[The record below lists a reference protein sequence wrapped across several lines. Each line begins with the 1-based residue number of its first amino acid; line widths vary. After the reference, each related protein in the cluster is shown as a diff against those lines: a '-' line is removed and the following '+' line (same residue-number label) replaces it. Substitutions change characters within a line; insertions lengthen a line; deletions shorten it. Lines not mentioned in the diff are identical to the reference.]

1 MASFIKVDNLT
12 YCGKEGQQ
20 IFSDMIYD
28 LPLPAGITHMDG
40 LTGKTKV
47 YTGEIGDVWQVYSCD
62 FTPEGE
68 VILDEKYIEPE
79 RIKVNMEECYDKFD
93 HIYLTELKRQTLQEG
108 IPTPFS
114 EWFFNRLKQR
124 MAKQYQDIFWRG
136 DKTNGT
142 GVMKVIDGIETVLK
156 GSATATKITASTLT
170 VDNIIA
176 TVEAAVLKA
185 FELIKNN
192 DTDVEDEYVVLMNT
206 NAYNLL
212 LVALGKDCSCNGTT
226 SVFKN
231 YVKDGDTLRVMGI
244 KVLKARLS
252 NDTIL
257 VGPERNIII
266 GYDTEDSQI
275 EYRLINMR
283 ETTGDNKFRI
293 IALSNIAAQVYNE
306 ALFVVSYKE

>member
-1 MASFIKVDNLT
+1 MGSFIKVDSLS
-12 YCGKEGQQ
+12 YCGKEGQK

-47 YTGEIGDVWQVYSCD
+47 YGGEIGDVWQEYNCD

-68 VILDEKYIEPE
+68 VILDEKYIEPA

-93 HIYLTELKRQTLQEG
+93 NTYLTELKRQTLQEG
-108 IPTPFS
+108 IPVPFS
-114 EWFFNRLKQR
+114 DWFFERLKKR
-124 MAKQYQDIFWRG
+124 MAKQYQDIFWRAN
-136 DKTNGT
+136 KTAGT
-142 GVMKVIDGIETVLK
+142 GVMKVIDGVETILK
-156 GSATATKITASTLT
+156 GSETATKITGSVLTL
-170 VDNIIA
+170 DNIIP

-185 FELIKNN
+185 FELIKNQ
-192 DTDVEDEYVVLMNT
+192 DTDVEDEYVILMNSS
-206 NAYNLL
+206 AYNLL

-244 KVLKARLS
+244 KVNKARLS
-252 NDTIL
+252 NDTIV

-275 EYRLINMR
+275 EYRLINLR
-283 ETTGDNKFRI
+283 ETTGENKFRI

-306 ALFVVSYKE
+306 ALFVVAYKE